1 MGSNLAAML
10 QGIYGLQGS
19 FAPCVLQKAVAKS
32 PHDDLGIS
40 LVAEVVKYP

>member
-32 PHDDLGIS
+32 PQSGYLQ
-40 LVAEVVKYP
+40 